1 MKAEG
6 LTFLPVAIF
15 FTIMTPVYY
24 FLGRYQVIHPDGSVT
39 HHVEWAGVA
48 ALALSA
54 LMTYMIVGY
63 TLVWAKRNKPRPEDI
78 KTAEIADG
86 AGDIGFFPPSS
97 IWPFF
102 CAIVAG
108 LLILGP
114 ALGWWL
120 SLLGVGMGI
129 WALSGW
135 IFQYYRG
142 EYAH

>member
-6 LTFLPVAIF
+6 LTFLPVGAF
-15 FTIMTPVYY
+15 FTLMAPLYY
-24 FLGRYQVIHPDGSVT
+24 FLGKYETINADGSVT
-39 HHVEWAGVA
+39 KHVEWAGVA
-48 ALALSA
+48 ALTLSA
-54 LMTYMIVGY
+54 VMTYMIVGY
-63 TLVWAKRNKPRPEDI
+63 TLYWARKNKPRPEDL
-78 KTAEIADG
+78 KAAEVADG
-86 AGDIGFFPPSS
+86 VGDIGFFPPSS

-108 LLILGP
+108 LLLLGP
-114 ALGWWL
+114 AIGWWTT
-120 SLLGVGMGI
+120 LLGVGMGV